1 MIGFKVVLGFYD
13 DDDLDVIS
21 IEKEI
26 TDVEGDSFKV
36 CSSMTII
43 DISTIGIKLQC
54 YVKYHVP

>member
-1 MIGFKVVLGFYD
+1 MIDFKVVLGFYD
-13 DDDLDVIS
+13 DDDLHVIS

-36 CSSMTII
+36 CSSTII